1 MIILNENQKRATAK
15 KEQIDTLKLTKREME
30 VLQLISKGKS
40 TLTIAVELFLSQRTI
55 ESHRANLLF
64 KTNCKNS
71 AELVVYAI
79 RKSLIA
85 I

>member
-40 TLTIAVELFLSQRTI
+40 TLTIAVELFLSQRTV
-55 ESHRANLLF
+55 ESHRANLLS
-64 KTNCKNS
+64 KTHCKNS